1 MAGFGYAGWAL
12 MESIKKNIEQKRS
25 VRMGKEGYSSTK
37 RIKREFNFPKISKEE
52 LAKIKADIRAKGKR
66 QRIIENSIITII
78 TLVVI
83 SLIYIYLF

>member
-37 RIKREFNFPKISKEE
+37 RIKREFNFPKVSEVE
-52 LAKIKADIRAKGKR
+52 LEKIKSEIRAKGKK
-66 QRIIENSIITII
+66 QRIIENGIAVSLTIVFFI
-78 TLVVI
+78 L
-83 SLIYIYLF
+83 LYYLLF